1 MSTKLW
7 GFEYKPDWPL
17 LKWAQELREDVIF
30 GREKVALLVYAKFA
44 ILLSYSHSVVML
56 HSKSTP
62 LTLFFLYYT
71 FHLKC
76 KVVCSCVCVYVFFFG
91 GWGPSFYTWI
101 WMGVLP
107 FLPFFFYFLDFTI
120 SPLTC
125 PYDCGYSFSFWAIT
139 TMKGILVL
147 TLNGIYVDFWISW
160 TLSSCMQTNW
170 KINDWDFFCL
180 AWITR

>member
-1 MSTKLW
+1 M
-7 GFEYKPDWPL
+7 

-76 KVVCSCVCVYVFFFG
+76 KVVCSCVCVCFFIFIFAWVRSFLLYMNLNGCSPIFTILFWFLGFHHKPPNMSLWLWVFFLFLGNYYHERDFG
-91 GWGPSFYTWI
+91 SNSKW
-101 WMGVLP
+101 
-107 FLPFFFYFLDFTI
+107 
-120 SPLTC
+120 
-125 PYDCGYSFSFWAIT
+125 
-139 TMKGILVL
+139 
-147 TLNGIYVDFWISW
+147 NIYVDFWISW

-180 AWITR
+180 AWIMR

>member
-7 GFEYKPDWPL
+7 GFEHKPDWPL
-17 LKWAQELREDVIF
+17 LKWAQELRDDVIR

-44 ILLSYSHSVVML
+44 SLLSYSHSVVIL
-56 HSKSTP
+56 HSKSTL
-62 LTLFFLYYT
+62 LTLFFSLLY
-71 FHLKC
+71 FSLRLFIWNARLC
-76 KVVCSCVCVYVFFFG
+76 VVVCVCVFFFFG

-107 FLPFFFYFLDFTI
+107 FLPFFFDFLDFTI
-120 SPLTC
+120 SPLTS

-147 TLNGIYVDFWISW
+147 TLNGIYADFWISFW
-160 TLSSCMQTNW
+160 LRQN
-170 KINDWDFFCL
+170 
-180 AWITR
+180 